1 MFCIIAFSILAVMGI
16 FSASNRVLAREAFDC
31 VTRRVT
37 FRPCNTGFDE
47 KMKAKI
53 LGVVITRSEGAA
65 RFLNRYFEVLA
76 WIFFVLTLASS
87 LFAVRGL
94 YLFYTTG
101 SCNGLNDSGFC
112 VFDPTGANNQVSNTA
127 ASCQVSENPLVP
139 HGLTVQGVD
148 LSAWPVLNPD
158 GKKEMVFIGCYACD
172 YTRKVY
178 PEIRKLADQFGVKV
192 IYGEYPTKEK
202 TDYLARVGYC
212 VYKTDQAKYW
222 QLNDA
227 LFAQDKALLEDPTAT
242 GAILTRLGL
251 DAAAVETCAA
261 AAETETAVKAL
272 LKEIRKTNFY
282 GTPTIFIDGT
292 FYVGPKPNRVYA
304 IALEG
309 LFYWLKK

>member
-1 MFCIIAFSILAVMGI
+1 MFCIIAFSVLAILGI
-16 FSASNRVLAREAFDC
+16 FSASNRALAREAFDC

-37 FRPCNTGFDE
+37 FRPCTTGFDE

-65 RFLNRYFEVLA
+65 SFLNKNFEIIA
-76 WIFFVLTLASS
+76 WVFFVLFLTSS
-87 LFAVRGL
+87 AFAVRGL
-94 YLFYTTG
+94 YLFYTSG

-112 VFDPTGANNQVSNTA
+112 VFDPTGANNQVSNA
-127 ASCQVSENPLVP
+127 GQCQVSENPIVP

-148 LSAWPVLNPD
+148 LSAWPVLNPE
-158 GKKEMVFIGCYACD
+158 GQKEIVFIGCYACD

-178 PEIRKLADQFGVKV
+178 PEIRKLADKFQIKV

-202 TDYLARVGYC
+202 TDYLAKVGYC
-212 VYKTDQAKYW
+212 VYKDSPEQYW
-222 QLNDA
+222 KLNDA
-227 LFAQDKALLEDPTAT
+227 LFAENKGLLEEKTAT
-242 GAILTRLGL
+242 ANLMKSLGL
-251 DAAAVETCAA
+251 DAAKVDACAVS
-261 AAETETAVKAL
+261 AETDTAVQAL

-292 FYVGPKPNRVYA
+292 FYVGPKPYRVYA

-309 LFYWLKK
+309 LFFWLK